1 MAKNKQKVLLA
12 PANVSV
18 LEASDFWD
26 EHSLLEFPDTQEEK
40 EIDIH
45 IEREQ
50 YYCPV
55 SKGLVEKLQVRA
67 QEEGVSTETL
77 VNLYLQEKLTSQNA

>member
-1 MAKNKQKVLLA
+1 MAKSKQSAILA
-12 PANVSV
+12 PANLSI

-26 EHSLLEFPDTQEEK
+26 EHSLLEFPDTQEVK
-40 EIDIH
+40 DIDIH
-45 IEREQ
+45 IEREM

-55 SKGLVEKLQVRA
+55 SKRLMKKLQARA

-77 VNLYLQEKLTSQNA
+77 VNLYLQEKLT